1 MNGFQQCESL
11 RRQSLCAV
19 EHAAEITLVS
29 RVLKATLLR
38 PAVVYIVYGFICCLY
53 KSNVVSLSFQYSA
66 TNV

>member
-11 RRQSLCAV
+11 RSQSLCAV

-38 PAVVYIVYGFICCLY
+38 PAVVYIVCIKVMWYPLVTSIQQQMCEVD
-53 KSNVVSLSFQYSA
+53 SE
-66 TNV
+66 

>member
-38 PAVVYIVYGFICCLY
+38 PAVVYIVCIKVMWYPLVTSIQQQMCEVD
-53 KSNVVSLSFQYSA
+53 SE
-66 TNV
+66 